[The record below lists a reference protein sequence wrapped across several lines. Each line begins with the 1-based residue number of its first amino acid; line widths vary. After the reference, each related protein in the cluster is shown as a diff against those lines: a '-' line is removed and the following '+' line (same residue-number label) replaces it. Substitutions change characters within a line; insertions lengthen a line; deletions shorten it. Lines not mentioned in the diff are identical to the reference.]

1 MKQRGLRAPALAGA
15 ADDAE
20 GVILLPDQRDG
31 DVDLAHA
38 KPSLA
43 RVSSSPSGLWRAS
56 REERDLDGPSISW
69 LAVP

>member
-38 KPSLA
+38 KPKRPVA
-43 RVSSSPSGLWRAS
+43 REFFWPERAT
-56 REERDLDGPSISW
+56 LP
-69 LAVP
+69 